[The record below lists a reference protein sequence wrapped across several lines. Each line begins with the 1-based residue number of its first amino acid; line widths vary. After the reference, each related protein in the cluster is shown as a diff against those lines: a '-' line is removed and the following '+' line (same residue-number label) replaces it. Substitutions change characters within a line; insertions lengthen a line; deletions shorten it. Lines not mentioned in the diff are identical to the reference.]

1 MCSVRQVMR
10 AQNPTH
16 TSALI
21 IAAIEL
27 LGLPGG
33 NAVADDLLGMYIGG
47 SVGQSHV
54 RSDQVL
60 FYKSD
65 GTQLTSAV
73 SVAKSATGWK
83 LLVGMRPISW
93 VGAELAYVDFGNPTA
108 SHGPPP
114 GFGLSYNAALRAKA
128 ATAFGVLYAPIPIP
142 RFDLYAKA
150 GLARLQTSV
159 NGDAYYG
166 CFPPLLCAIGPGAVH
181 SNQTSTR
188 FAYGTGMQARFS
200 AIGIR
205 LEYERIS
212 ASGGDPDLLSLG
224 VTWSF

>member
-1 MCSVRQVMR
+1 MHPAFRVSTPSHARPLV
-10 AQNPTH
+10 
-16 TSALI
+16 
-21 IAAIEL
+21 IAAIAL

-33 NAVADDLLGMYIGG
+33 NTLADDLLGIYIGG

-60 FYKSD
+60 FYGPD
-65 GTQLTSAV
+65 GIPLTSEV

-83 LLVGMRPISW
+83 VLVGFRPISW
-93 VGAELAYVDFGNPTA
+93 AGAELAYVDFGNPTA
-108 SHGPPP
+108 SQGPPP
-114 GFGLSYNAALRAKA
+114 GFGLSYTARLNAKA

-142 RFDLYAKA
+142 RFDMYAKA
-150 GLARLQTSV
+150 GLARLRTTV
-159 NGDAYYG
+159 DGDALFG
-166 CFPPLLCAIGPGAVH
+166 CWPPLLCAVGGGAVH
-181 SNQTSTR
+181 RDQSSAR
-188 FAYGTGMQARFS
+188 LAYGAGMQARLS